1 MGAEIAL
8 WDRIFESLLQHQPF
22 AEKYPSE
29 QHRLVFSMNSDV
41 LLYRLQ
47 SSDIFMNCVV
57 WKNSIKFITILM
69 LI

>member
-8 WDRIFESLLQHQPF
+8 WDRIFESVLQHQPF
-22 AEKYPSE
+22 VEKYPRE
-29 QHRLVFSMNSDV
+29 QHRLVFYIISDV

-57 WKNSIKFITILM
+57 WKNSIEILTTLM
-69 LI
+69 LL